1 MPQKVRCWK
10 KVIQVALYMRIILVD
25 KKRNTYWVG
34 ESWRK
39 QTTLHIT
46 HNDAQPFSILYY

>member
-10 KVIQVALYMRIILVD
+10 NVIQVALYMRIILVD

-46 HNDAQPFSILYY
+46 HNDAQPFSILY